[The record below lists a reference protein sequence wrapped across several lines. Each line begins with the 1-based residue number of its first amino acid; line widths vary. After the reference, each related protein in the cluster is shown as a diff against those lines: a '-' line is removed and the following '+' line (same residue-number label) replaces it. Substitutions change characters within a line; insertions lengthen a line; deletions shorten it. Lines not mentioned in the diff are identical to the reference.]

1 MTGRRPGKARPGA
14 AAVVGGRRWSV
25 SRRIAA
31 PAPVVWRL
39 LTDIRFWPLW
49 GPSITGAELAG
60 HRPGGEEHV
69 LRAGS
74 RGRVRTV
81 VGLSLPFI
89 VTSFEEGSFDDG
101 SFDGRFPEVG
111 RAWSWAVAGVAAT
124 GHRVGAAPG
133 GCLVTFSVPWW
144 APPYLLVCAV
154 ALRRIDRLAAQQ
166 ARDALD
172 CEP

>member
-1 MTGRRPGKARPGA
+1 MAG
-14 AAVVGGRRWSV
+14 V
-25 SRRIAA
+25 S
-31 PAPVVWRL
+31 
-39 LTDIRFWPLW
+39 LTF
-49 GPSITGAELAG
+49 A
-60 HRPGGEEHV
+60 
-69 LRAGS
+69 
-74 RGRVRTV
+74 
-81 VGLSLPFI
+81 
-89 VTSFEEGSFDDG
+89 VTSFEEGSFRDG
-101 SFDGRFPEVG
+101 CDEKG

-154 ALRRIDRLAAQQ
+154 ALRRIDRLAARE

>member
-81 VGLSLPFI
+81 AGVSLTFA
-89 VTSFEEGSFDDG
+89 VTSFEEGSFRDG
-101 SFDGRFPEVG
+101 CDEKGS
-111 RAWSWAVAGVAAT
+111 AWSWAVAGVAAT
-124 GHRVGAAPG
+124 GHLVAAVPG
-133 GCLVTFSVPWW
+133 GCRVTFTVPWW

-154 ALRRIDRLAAQQ
+154 ALRRIDRLAARE